1 LNVQDDTPTALGA
14 DVKARV
20 DAIIHTTDRQRYAT
34 ENDQEGI
41 RFVAEGRPV
50 YLHGGAA

>member
-1 LNVQDDTPTALGA
+1 LTVQDGAPTALGA
-14 DVKARV
+14 DVEAGL
-20 DAIIHTTDRQRYAT
+20 DAMIHTRDRQRYAT

-50 YLHGGAA
+50 YLHVGAA